1 MLLQGFGH
9 NSKPS
14 QHHLILALVWSYEFR
29 LHPKCGNVPGGNTR
43 PLAVVAVAGGAAEVV
58 ALVVAVAVTVAVVV
72 TVVVAVPISGG

>member
-1 MLLQGFGH
+1 VLLQGFGH

-58 ALVVAVAVTVAVVV
+58 AVAVTVAVVV